1 MHMSDLAQNPS
12 ISPWWMWTTAIIV
25 GVLSFMSLLGA
36 LLGGLFID
44 LLPELLRILTAEAFT
59 QGPYPMNGTSSEQAT
74 WNETAEG
81 QRILA
86 ESIRMIEG
94 PEVRRILI
102 MGQVFAL
109 LGGLVGAFACYHLY
123 HQDRRGILW
132 TGAWLFVLVLQQS
145 IQSVFSTRLQMQWIE
160 AVDST
165 ANEAIGP
172 SFQWLT
178 IGSSILGILMCGLP
192 AIGVLVLV
200 WMRTDPDQDAV
211 AASGFHHQ
219 E

>member
-1 MHMSDLAQNPS
+1 
-12 ISPWWMWTTAIIV
+12 
-25 GVLSFMSLLGA
+25 
-36 LLGGLFID
+36 
-44 LLPELLRILTAEAFT
+44 
-59 QGPYPMNGTSSEQAT
+59 
-74 WNETAEG
+74 
-81 QRILA
+81 
-86 ESIRMIEG
+86 
-94 PEVRRILI
+94 
-102 MGQVFAL
+102 
-109 LGGLVGAFACYHLY
+109 
-123 HQDRRGILW
+123 
-132 TGAWLFVLVLQQS
+132 
-145 IQSVFSTRLQMQWIE
+145 MQWIE